1 MCNRVQSL
9 PLYYY
14 TITNLKVKKSISIIF
29 ATLLLTCLV
38 SCEDDSPTSGY
49 SVFFKCDMAFY
60 PFNQITSF
68 GQFITVRGRGYKSY
82 EVTDAVG
89 NTTLTNLTELE
100 LRNRYDYGLGGLII
114 GTPSMC
120 DGAIWVYDWACPNC
134 DNARYRLRIA
144 NDATGHATCDNCG
157 VVYDLN
163 SGGISIKGRGRTL
176 WRYRYAAFGTEVVI
190 RN

>member
-1 MCNRVQSL
+1 MKKTLSL
-9 PLYYY
+9 LAVVCLFV
-14 TITNLKVKKSISIIF
+14 T
-29 ATLLLTCLV
+29 LV

-49 SVFFKCDMAFY
+49 SVFFKCDMAFH

-68 GQFITVRGRGYKSY
+68 GQFITVRGKGYRSY
-82 EVTDAVG
+82 EVTDANG
-89 NTTLTNLTELE
+89 YTTLTNLTEIE
-100 LRNRYDYGLGGLII
+100 MRNHYDYGLGGLII

-134 DNARYRLRIA
+134 DNARYRLRITR
-144 NDATGHATCDNCG
+144 DGTGFATCDNCG

-163 SGGISIKGRGRTL
+163 SGGIPVKGKGRTL
-176 WRYRYAAFGTEVVI
+176 WRYKYAAFGTEVVI

>member
-14 TITNLKVKKSISIIF
+14 TITNLKMKKSISIIF

-68 GQFITVRGRGYKSY
+68 GQFITVRGKGSMTSY
-82 EVTDAVG
+82 EVTDANGTKTSHQLPDKVIFH
-89 NTTLTNLTELE
+89 
-100 LRNRYDYGLGGLII
+100 YGLGGLII

-163 SGGISIKGRGRTL
+163 SGGIPIKGRGRTL